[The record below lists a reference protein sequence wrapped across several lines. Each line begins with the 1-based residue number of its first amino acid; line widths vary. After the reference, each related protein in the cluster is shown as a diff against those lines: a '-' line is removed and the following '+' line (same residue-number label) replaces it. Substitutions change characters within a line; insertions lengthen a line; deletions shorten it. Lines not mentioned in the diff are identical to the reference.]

1 MDAVATAKLALD
13 ASSFDRGLQKAQ
25 SSVAAFAKQAGS
37 MIAGA
42 FAFDKIISGF
52 TRAIDKGDELQ
63 DIAEKFG
70 VSASKLQLLGNA
82 ASVFGSGI
90 EAISAGLNKLSLA
103 QQKALAGDEGLIA
116 TFKEVGITLQ
126 DLQALSAEDIFLR
139 ISDSFASGAN
149 DGRQFIIVNELL
161 GKAQTDLIKVMN
173 QGSAAILEQG
183 EAMGVLSDETIAQL
197 SMASDAIKTFQNKF
211 TIGFATIITEVLLPF
226 AVEVQTVIDLLFQLG
241 MAAVAFAT
249 AVTQTG
255 DFSEAKARFSAIDR
269 SEARARYAQQ
279 AEPGPQVNKKLLAE
293 QAMGEEVS
301 SDGTA
306 TSSAKSISMPA
317 TMSIEVF
324 NNIYNEVRT
333 IKAGVFAMQD
343 LMEKRLG
350 VPILRSAS

>member
-13 ASSFDRGLQKAQ
+13 ASSFDRGLQRAEA
-25 SSVAAFAKQAGS
+25 SVSQFAKTAGS

-52 TRAIDKGDELQ
+52 SMAIAKGDELQ

-70 VSASKLQLLGNA
+70 ISASKLQLLGNA
-82 ASVFGSGI
+82 ASVFGSGV
-90 EAISAGLNKLSLA
+90 EAVSAGLNKLSLA
-103 QQKALAGDEGLIA
+103 QQKAIAGDDKLIE

-126 DLQALSAEDIFLR
+126 DLSTLSAEDIFLR

-183 EAMGVLSDETIAQL
+183 NAMGVWSDETIAQL
-197 SMASDAIKTFQNKF
+197 SMASDALKTFQNYLV
-211 TIGFATIITEVLLPF
+211 IGFGFLISNVLLPIGREIQ
-226 AVEVQTVIDLLFQLG
+226 AILDLLTQLG
-241 MAAVAFAT
+241 MAAFEFG
-249 AVTQTG
+249 TG
-255 DFSEAKARFSAIDR
+255 NFSAAKEIFQGIDR
-269 SEARARYAQQ
+269 SEARARYAMQTESPKKTTAKMI
-279 AEPGPQVNKKLLAE
+279 AEEAITGDEATAGLPGQT
-293 QAMGEEVS
+293 VS
-301 SDGTA
+301 
-306 TSSAKSISMPA
+306 KPISMPSS
-317 TMSIEVF
+317 MSIEVF

-343 LMEKRLG
+343 LMDKRLG